1 MATKNITVET
11 PHSVVDFLNAV
22 ENPSKRE
29 DCLKITAM
37 ITRETGLEP
46 RMWGTAIVGFGSY
59 HYQYESGHSGDAP
72 LIGLSPRKNAI
83 SLYLASDFPGKE
95 DLLKNFGK
103 HKTGKACIY
112 INKLVDIDPE
122 IFKQMINASVAYM
135 KQKYC

>member
-22 ENPSKRE
+22 ETPLKRE

-37 ITRETGLEP
+37 ITKETGLEP
-46 RMWGTAIVGFGSY
+46 RMWGTAIVGFGTY
-59 HYQYESGHSGDAP
+59 HYKYESGHSGDAP

-122 IFKQMINASVAYM
+122 IFRQMINASVAYM